1 MKITIEQL
9 PQYLHHEAAPLYLL
23 SSDES
28 LLREETTTLIR
39 QHFAQTGFTEHAI
52 LTPASESHAWDEL
65 EHLLSQGL
73 LFAEK
78 QFIEVR
84 VPENKCP
91 EKILKILADFATHP
105 PSARIVL
112 LSFSKLD
119 ASVQKT
125 KWFTELEKHS
135 VFIPLWPPR
144 QQAYPQWLQQ
154 RCQQN
159 SISLSQDALIL
170 LANHTEGNL
179 IAAAQVIQKLSFME
193 PSTSPVSKEQL
204 LYVLQDES
212 QYDLF
217 DLTDTLLAKNAQR
230 ALHILRRLALQHSE
244 PILLLWAIT
253 RQVRELLQYNEAV
266 LAGESIS
273 TVIQKY
279 RVMPHHRQLV
289 TSLLAKPAVATW
301 QKTLVYAQLI
311 DKMIKG
317 LHPGDPWLA
326 LEELCLLLA
335 GIEVSLLT
343 LCSQEE
349 MLSQ

>member
-1 MKITIEQL
+1 MKISIEQL
-9 PQYLHHEAAPLYLL
+9 GQQLHRNNSPLYLV
-23 SSDES
+23 SSEEA
-28 LLREETTTLIR
+28 LLREETTNLIR
-39 QHFAQTGFTEHAI
+39 HHFAQVGFTEHAI
-52 LTPASESHAWDEL
+52 LTPAIEPHAWEEL

-91 EKILKILADFATHP
+91 EKILKVLADFSAQP

-112 LSFSKLD
+112 LAFSKLD
-119 ASVQKT
+119 TSTQKT
-125 KWFTELEKHS
+125 KWFTELEKHA
-135 VFIPLWPPR
+135 VFLLLWPPR

-154 RCQQN
+154 RCQQHN
-159 SISLSQDALIL
+159 IALSQDALIL

-179 IAAAQVIQKLSFME
+179 IAAAQAIQKLSFME

-230 ALHILRRLALQHSE
+230 AIHILRRLALQHSE
-244 PILLLWAIT
+244 PILILWAIT
-253 RQVRELLQYNEAV
+253 RQVRELLQYYDAL
-266 LAGESIS
+266 LAGESIN
-273 TVIQKY
+273 TIIQKY
-279 RVMPHHRQLV
+279 RVMPHHRQII
-289 TSLLAKPAVATW
+289 TTLLAKPAVATW
-301 QKTLVYAQLI
+301 QQVLIYSQLI

-317 LHPGDPWLA
+317 LHPGDTWLA
-326 LEELCLLLA
+326 LEELCLLLT
-335 GIEVSLLT
+335 GIEVSLLP

-349 MLSQ
+349 MLVQ

>member
-1 MKITIEQL
+1 MKITVEQL
-9 PQYLHHEAAPLYLL
+9 SQQLNHKPAPLYLL
-23 SSDES
+23 SSDEP
-28 LLREETTTLIR
+28 LLREETTAFIR
-39 QHFAQTGFTEHAI
+39 HHFLQIGFTEHTI
-52 LTPASESHAWDEL
+52 LTPASDSRAWEEL
-65 EHLLSQGL
+65 EHILSQGL

-78 QFIEVR
+78 QFIEIR

-91 EKILKILADFATHP
+91 EKTLNILSHFATHP
-105 PSARIVL
+105 LSARVVL
-112 LSFSKLD
+112 LAFSKLD

-154 RCQQN
+154 RCQQHN
-159 SISLSQDALIL
+159 ISLSPDSLML
-170 LANHTEGNL
+170 LAKHTEGNL
-179 IAAAQVIQKLSFME
+179 IAAAQAIQKLDSMGPFTA
-193 PSTSPVSKEQL
+193 PISKEQL
-204 LYVLQDES
+204 LSVLQDDS

-217 DLTDTLLAKNAQR
+217 DLTDSLLAKNPQR
-230 ALHILRRLALQHSE
+230 AIHILRRLALQHSE
-244 PILLLWAIT
+244 PILILWAIT
-253 RQVRELLQYNEAV
+253 RQVRELLQYNDA
-266 LAGESIS
+266 LSAGESIS

-279 RVMPHHRQLV
+279 RVMPHHRQLI
-289 TSLLAKPAVATW
+289 TSLLTTPAVATW
-301 QKTLVYAQLI
+301 QKTLGHAQLI

-317 LHPGDPWLA
+317 LHPGEPWLA